1 MIENFTE
8 YLILF
13 LIALLFA
20 KDYLLA
26 PILKKFGIS
35 TNGNG
40 NYQAQIDIL
49 KEHANTSNRE
59 VGEINNQMI
68 EMREDISAIRADL
81 SFIRGKLDQ

>member
-40 NYQAQIDIL
+40 NYQAQIDAL
-49 KEHANTSNRE
+49 KEHAS
-59 VGEINNQMI
+59 VANN
-68 EMREDISAIRADL
+68 EMSDIREDISAIRADL

>member
-40 NYQAQIDIL
+40 NYQAQIDVL
-49 KEHANTSNRE
+49 KEHASVANS
-59 VGEINNQMI
+59 
-68 EMREDISAIRADL
+68 EMADIREDISAIRADL